1 MSIKS
6 FELPSL
12 HQAGWPF
19 VAIAALIW
27 ALLAWIFGSTG
38 FWIGLIV
45 TAWVAFFFRDPTRVT
60 PTRDGLV
67 ISPADGKVLKI
78 EPATPPEELGMGE
91 TPLTRISIFLNVF
104 DVHINRVPVEGTII
118 STHYRPGAFVN
129 ASLDKA
135 SVDNERMAVRQR
147 LKDGREIAY
156 VQIAGLVARRILCS
170 LTTGQEVKTGER
182 FGLIRFGSRTDIYLP
197 EGIAPLVIPGQ
208 YVLGGETVLADLA
221 GTEPA
226 RDGVVR

>member
-27 ALLAWIFGSTG
+27 ALLAWIFGASG

-78 EPATPPEELGMGE
+78 EPAAPPEELGMGQ

-118 STHYRPGAFVN
+118 NTHYRPGAFFN

-170 LTTGQEVKTGER
+170 LSAGQEVKTGER

-197 EGIAPLVIPGQ
+197 EGVAPLVIPGQ

-221 GTEPA
+221 GSEPA